1 MLGNKLTKQKVCKYI
16 RQSGLFKEPYED
28 GWFRTNPY
36 WMKDGE
42 NFSDTIFRIKTKY
55 LTVPV
60 NYRLCDDGCIDIDWD
75 SKNNITYNAIPEEA
89 LYKLLDYYID
99 EYKKLIEPATL
110 KYKAYLEK
118 QKLEKIEKDFK

>member
-16 RQSGLFKEPYED
+16 RQSGLFKEPYEN

-42 NFSDTIFRIKTKY
+42 NFSDTIFRIKPKY
-55 LTVPV
+55 LTLPV
-60 NYRLCDDGCIDIDWD
+60 NYRLFDDGCIDIDWD

-89 LYKLLDYYID
+89 LYKILDYYID

>member
-1 MLGNKLTKQKVCKYI
+1 MLGNKLTKQNVCKYI
-16 RQSGLFKEPYED
+16 RQCGLFKETYET

-42 NFSDTIFRIKTKY
+42 NFSDTIFRVKAKY

-75 SKNNITYNAIPEEA
+75 CKNNITYNAIPEEN
-89 LYKLLDYYID
+89 LYKILDYYID

-110 KYKAYLEK
+110 IYKTYIEN
-118 QKLEKIEKDFK
+118 QKLENIKKDF

>member
-28 GWFRTNPY
+28 GWFFTDPN
-36 WMKDGE
+36 WMKDSDE
-42 NFSDTIFRIKTKY
+42 YRDTIFRVKTKY
-55 LTVPV
+55 LTVPL
-60 NYRLCDDGCIDIDWD
+60 NYTLYEDGCIDVDWD
-75 SKNNITYNAIPEEA
+75 CKNNITYNAIPEET

-99 EYKKLIEPATL
+99 EYKKLIEPA
-110 KYKAYLEK
+110 KVMHKAFLEK

>member
-16 RQSGLFKEPYED
+16 RKCGLFVETYED
-28 GWFRTNPY
+28 GWFRTNPS

-60 NYRLCDDGCIDIDWD
+60 NYRLSDDGCIDIDWD
-75 SKNNITYNAIPEEA
+75 SKNN
-89 LYKLLDYYID
+89 LDYYID
-99 EYKKLIEPATL
+99 EYKKLIEPAKL
-110 KYKAYLEK
+110 MYKAYLEK

>member
-16 RQSGLFKEPYED
+16 RQSGLFKEPYET
-28 GWFRTNPY
+28 GWFFTAPS
-36 WMKDGE
+36 WMNADDE
-42 NFSDTIFRIKTKY
+42 YSDTIFRVKSKY
-55 LTVPV
+55 LTVPL
-60 NYRLCDDGCIDIDWD
+60 NYRLCDDGYIDIDWD

-99 EYKKLIEPATL
+99 EYKKLIEPAKL
-110 KYKAYLEK
+110 KYKAYMEK

>member
-16 RQSGLFKEPYED
+16 RQCGLFKEPYEN
-28 GWFRTNPY
+28 GWFLTNPS

-55 LTVPV
+55 LIVPL
-60 NYRLCDDGCIDIDWD
+60 NYRLCDDGSIDIYWD
-75 SKNNITYNAIPEEA
+75 CKNKITYNALPEEA

-110 KYKAYLEK
+110 KYKAYIEK
-118 QKLEKIEKDFK
+118 QKLDKMQKDF

>member
-16 RQSGLFKEPYED
+16 RQCGLFKETYED
-28 GWFRTNPY
+28 GWFRTNPS

-55 LTVPV
+55 LTVPL
-60 NYRLCDDGCIDIDWD
+60 NYSLCDDGSIDIDWD
-75 SKNNITYNAIPEEA
+75 CKNHITYNAIPEEA

-99 EYKKLIEPATL
+99 EYKKLIEPAKL
-110 KYKAYLEK
+110 KYKDYIEK